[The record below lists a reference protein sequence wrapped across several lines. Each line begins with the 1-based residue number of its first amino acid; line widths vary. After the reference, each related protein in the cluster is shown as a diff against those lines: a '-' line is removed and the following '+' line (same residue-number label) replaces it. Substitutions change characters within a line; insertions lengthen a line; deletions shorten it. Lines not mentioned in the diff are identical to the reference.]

1 METANIGGIS
11 FSIPLVLILM
21 LMATLLLRAAEK
33 RRRVSKLR
41 LPPGPARWPIV
52 GNLTQLGLLPHK
64 DLAYFC
70 SSYGPLVY
78 LRLGAVD
85 AITTDD
91 PAVVREILVRQDGL
105 FASRPKLVSAF
116 QLSYGGRDIAFA
128 PMGPQ
133 WKRLRRT
140 CVEHLL
146 TARRFESFAG
156 NRALEALHLMRD
168 VRGKACKG
176 EMIEV
181 SQVLGAFTMN
191 NVTRM
196 LLGRRYLGAGPTEAD
211 ELLNLTHELFRLLG
225 LVYPGDYLPLWRWLV
240 DPFFV
245 GTEKKIRDVSRRL
258 DEFLQRVIDEHR
270 QAIEAK
276 NLTDGEHGAN
286 RDFVDVL
293 LSMPGEEEEERMDDR
308 EMKAI
313 MLDTFAAATDTSAV
327 ASEWAMAE
335 AIKNPE
341 LLQRAQEELDRVV
354 GRDRMVRES
363 DLGDLNYLR
372 CIVRETFRMHPP
384 GPFLIPRES
393 MKATE
398 LMGYHIPAKTRV
410 FINAHALGRNKSVWG
425 NDADEFRPER
435 HLPAD
440 GERVEVLRRGEL
452 EILPF
457 GAGKRKC
464 PGATM
469 GTTMVLLALA
479 NLFHGFDWEAPEE
492 IDMEEA
498 FGLAL
503 RKAKPLRAM
512 AAPRLAASLFQ

>member
-1 METANIGGIS
+1 MEMVNFGDIP

-21 LMATLLLRAAEK
+21 LMSTLLLTAAEK

-52 GNLTQLGLLPHK
+52 GNLMQLGLLPHK
-64 DLAYFC
+64 DMARFC

-91 PAVVREILVRQDGL
+91 PAVIREILIRQDNL

-116 QLSYGGRDIAFA
+116 QLSYGGRNIAFA
-128 PMGPQ
+128 SMGPQ

-146 TARRFESFAG
+146 TARRFESFAR
-156 NRALEALHLMRD
+156 NRALEVLHLMRD
-168 VRGKACKG
+168 VREKACKG
-176 EMIEV
+176 EIIEV
-181 SQVLGAFTMN
+181 SQVLGAFMMN

-196 LLGRRYLGAGPTEAD
+196 LLGRRYLGAGPDEAA
-211 ELLNLTHELFRLLG
+211 ELLDLTHQLFWLLG

-240 DPFFV
+240 DPFV
-245 GTEKKIRDVSRRL
+245 GIEKKIREASRRM
-258 DEFLQRVIDEHR
+258 DGFLQRVIDEHR

-276 NLTDGEHGAN
+276 NLTDGEHGAD

-293 LSMPGEEEEERMDDR
+293 LSLPGVEEKERMDVR

-313 MLDTFAAATDTSAV
+313 MSDIFTAASDTSAV

-335 AIKNPE
+335 AIKNPKVLE
-341 LLQRAQEELDRVV
+341 RAQEELDRVV

-384 GPFLIPRES
+384 APLLVHHES
-393 MKATE
+393 TQATE
-398 LMGYHIPAKTRV
+398 LMGYDIPAKTRV
-410 FINAHALGRNKSVWG
+410 FINAHALGRNKRVWG
-425 NDADEFRPER
+425 DNADEFLPER
-435 HLPAD
+435 HLLAD
-440 GERVEVLRRGEL
+440 EVRVEILRKGEL

-457 GAGKRKC
+457 GEGKRKC

-492 IDMEEA
+492 IDMKEA
-498 FGLAL
+498 FGLTL
-503 RKAKPLRAM
+503 HKEKPLRAM
-512 AAPRLAASLFQ
+512 ARPRLAPSLFQ

>member
-1 METANIGGIS
+1 MEMVNLGDIL

-21 LMATLLLRAAEK
+21 LMSTFLLRAAEK
-33 RRRVSKLR
+33 RHRVSKLR

-64 DLAYFC
+64 DMARFC

-91 PAVVREILVRQDGL
+91 PAVVREILVRQDDL

-128 PMGPQ
+128 SMGPQ

-146 TARRFESFAG
+146 TAKCFESFAG
-156 NRALEALHLMRD
+156 NRALEVLHLMRD
-168 VRGKACKG
+168 VREKACKG
-176 EMIEV
+176 EIIEV

-196 LLGRRYLGAGPTEAD
+196 LLGRRFLGDGPNEAA
-211 ELLNLTHELFRLLG
+211 ELLDLTHQLFWLLG

-240 DPFFV
+240 DPFV
-245 GTEKKIRDVSRRL
+245 GIEKKIREVSQRM
-258 DEFLQRVIDEHR
+258 DGFLQRVIDDEHR
-270 QAIEAK
+270 QAIVAK
-276 NLTDGEHGAN
+276 NLADDEHGED

-293 LSMPGEEEEERMDDR
+293 LSLPRVEEKEGMDVR

-313 MLDTFAAATDTSAV
+313 ILDIFAGGTDTSAV

-335 AIKNPE
+335 VMKNPKVLE
-341 LLQRAQEELDRVV
+341 QAQEELDRVV

-372 CIVRETFRMHPP
+372 CIVRETFRLHPP
-384 GPFLIPRES
+384 GPLLIPRES
-393 MKATE
+393 MQATE
-398 LMGYHIPAKTRV
+398 LMGYDIPAKTRV
-410 FINAHALGRNKSVWG
+410 FINAHALGRNKRVWG
-425 NDADEFRPER
+425 NDADEFQPER
-435 HLPAD
+435 HLSTD
-440 GERVEVLRRGEL
+440 GERVEILRRGEF

-464 PGATM
+464 PGAKV
-469 GTTMVLLALA
+469 GTTAVLLALA
-479 NLFHGFDWEAPEE
+479 NLFHGFDWEAREE
-492 IDMEEA
+492 INLEEA
-498 FGLAL
+498 FGLTL
-503 RKAKPLRAM
+503 RKAKPLRVM
-512 AAPRLAASLFQ
+512 ARPRLAPSLF

>member
-1 METANIGGIS
+1 MEVNLGDIP
-11 FSIPLVLILM
+11 FSISLVVLLMLISTLVLW
-21 LMATLLLRAAEK
+21 AAKKRLRVA
-33 RRRVSKLR
+33 KLR
-41 LPPGPARWPIV
+41 LPPGPTRWPIV
-52 GNLTQLGLLPHK
+52 GNVTQLGLLPHK
-64 DLAYFC
+64 DMARFC

-91 PAVVREILVRQDGL
+91 PAVVREILFRQDDL
-105 FASRPKLVSAF
+105 FASRPKLVAVF
-116 QLSYGGRDIAFA
+116 QLSFGGRDIVFS

-140 CVEHLL
+140 FVEHLL

-156 NRALEALHLMRD
+156 NRELEALHIMHDLRE
-168 VRGKACKG
+168 KACKG

-196 LLGRRYLGAGPTEAD
+196 LLGREPGA
-211 ELLNLTHELFRLLG
+211 ELLGLTHEMFWLLG

-240 DPFFV
+240 DPFV
-245 GTEKKIRDVSRRL
+245 GTEKKIREVSRRW
-258 DEFLQRVIDEHR
+258 DGFLQRVINEHR

-276 NLTDGEHGAN
+276 NLTDGGHGAN
-286 RDFVDVL
+286 MDFLDVL
-293 LSMPGEEEEERMDDR
+293 LSLPGEGEKEQMDVR

-313 MLDTFAAATDTSAV
+313 MLDIFTGGANTSLVAA
-327 ASEWAMAE
+327 EWAMAE
-335 AIKNPE
+335 AIKNPKVLE
-341 LLQRAQEELDRVV
+341 RAQEELDRVI
-354 GRDRMVRES
+354 GQDRVVRES

-372 CIVRETFRMHPP
+372 CIVREAFRMHPP
-384 GPFLIPRES
+384 APLLVPHES
-393 MKATE
+393 TQATE
-398 LMGYHIPAKTRV
+398 LMGYDIPAKTRV
-410 FINAHALGRNKSVWG
+410 FINAHALGRNKRMWG
-425 NDADEFRPER
+425 DDADEFRPER

-440 GERVEVLRRGEL
+440 GERVEIIRRGEL

-464 PGATM
+464 PGSTV
-469 GTTMVLLALA
+469 GTTTALLALA
-479 NLFHGFDWEAPEE
+479 NLFHGFHWEAPEE

-512 AAPRLAASLFQ
+512 ARPRLAPSLFQ